1 MKISKYIDIQEKYY
15 TLQSFS
21 TLIQNNILFL
31 LLK

>member
-1 MKISKYIDIQEKYY
+1 MKISKYIDIQEKYCR
-15 TLQSFS
+15 LQSFS